1 MNDQNLTAVEY
12 LLQQINSGTSFTEEK
27 WKCICDV
34 ALAMEKSQLI
44 SAEIKAIDNL
54 YKIQKK

>member
-34 ALAMEKSQLI
+34 ALAMEKSQTI
-44 SAEIKAIDNL
+44 QAEIKAVTEI
-54 YKIQKK
+54 YKIQRK

>member
-27 WKCICDV
+27 WKLICDV
-34 ALAMEKSQLI
+34 ALAMEKSQTI
-44 SAEIKAIDNL
+44 QAEIKAIDNL

>member
-34 ALAMEKSQLI
+34 ALAMEKSQTI
-44 SAEIKAIDNL
+44 QAEIKAVTEI
-54 YKIQKK
+54 YKIKNK